1 MKKTHKIIH
10 RYLVCLS
17 LSLIAALAI
26 LVSGCKKFITVP
38 PPSTS
43 INNANVFTTNAT
55 AIATLTQIYAVL
67 SAGDQAFSGPAST
80 YLYPAL
86 SADELT
92 LYDVNNVS
100 YNLFYKNSLVPT
112 NTGVGLDYWQS
123 NYQLINNCNVAIEGL
138 NTSTSLTPPVKS
150 QLLGEAYFMRAYFYF
165 NLVNLYG
172 DAALAT
178 TSDYKV
184 NDALARSPKVQVYQ
198 QIISDLTVAE
208 SLLSK
213 TFVDGTVITNTTA
226 RVRPTYWAAAA
237 LLAKTYL
244 YNGNLTG
251 DQSNYSNAITESSKV
266 IGSSLFSL
274 SSLNSVFLANSSE
287 TIWSLQPVKTN
298 PTANTGEGEI
308 FVLPATGPNASGTYP
323 VYLSNY
329 VLNAFESGDLRR
341 TNWVSSVIVGANTYY
356 FPNKYKKGLAS
367 TPATENIVMFRLAE
381 QYLIKA
387 EAEANLNN
395 VAASQLDLNMVR
407 SRASLSNTTAS
418 TQALLLS
425 AILHERQIELFTE
438 GHRWFDLKRTGT
450 VDAVMSIVCAQK
462 GGSWSSYK
470 QWYPINYSEIQANSN
485 LIQNQ
490 GY

>member
-1 MKKTHKIIH
+1 M
-10 RYLVCLS
+10 
-17 LSLIAALAI
+17 
-26 LVSGCKKFITVP
+26 P

-43 INNANVFTTNAT
+43 INNSNVFTTNAT
-55 AIATLTQIYAVL
+55 AIAVLTQIYAAL
-67 SAGDQAFSGPAST
+67 SDGDQAFSGPATT

-92 LYDVNNVS
+92 LYDANDVS
-100 YNLFYKNSLVPT
+100 YNLFYKNSLIPT

-138 NTSTSLTPPVKS
+138 NSSTTLTTAVKS

-165 NLVNLYG
+165 NLVNFYG
-172 DAALAT
+172 DASLAT

-184 NDALARSPKVQVYQ
+184 NTTLARSPKIKVYQ
-198 QIISDLTVAE
+198 QIINDLTQAE

-213 TFVDGTVITNTTA
+213 NFPDGTLINTTTA

-237 LLAKTYL
+237 LLARTYL

-251 DQSNYSNAITESSKV
+251 DQSNYSNAVTESSKV
-266 IGSSLFSL
+266 IGSSLFNL
-274 SSLNSVFLANSSE
+274 VPLNSVFLANSSE
-287 TIWSLQPVKTN
+287 TIWSLQPVRTN

-308 FVLPATGPNASGTYP
+308 FYLSATGPNTSGTYP
-323 VYLSNY
+323 VYLSKY
-329 VLNAFESGDLRR
+329 VLNAFENGDLRM
-341 TNWVSSVIVGANTYY
+341 TNWVSSVVVGANTYY
-356 FPNKYKKGLAS
+356 FPSKYKKGLGS
-367 TPATENIVMFRLAE
+367 SPATENAVMFRLAE

-387 EAEANLNN
+387 EAEANLSNIP
-395 VAASQLDLNMVR
+395 ASQQDLNVIR
-407 SRASLSNTTAS
+407 NRAGLSNTTAS

-450 VDAVMSIVCAQK
+450 VDAVMSTVCAQK

-470 QWYPINYSEIQANSN
+470 QWYPINYSEILANNN
-485 LIQNQ
+485 LVQNQ

>member
-1 MKKTHKIIH
+1 MKNTHKIIQ
-10 RYLVCLS
+10 RYLLCLYIGLVAS
-17 LSLIAALAI
+17 FAI
-26 LVSGCKKFITVP
+26 LVQGCKKFITVP
-38 PPSTS
+38 TPSTS
-43 INNANVFTTNAT
+43 INSTNVFTTDAT
-55 AIATLTQIYAVL
+55 AIAVLTQIYAAL
-67 SAGDQAFSGPAST
+67 SAGDQAFTGSATT

-100 YNLFYKNSLVPT
+100 YNLFYKNALIPT

-138 NTSTSLTPPVKS
+138 NTSTSLTTAVKT

-172 DAALAT
+172 EAALAT
-178 TSDYKV
+178 TSNYKV
-184 NDALARSPKVQVYQ
+184 NDMLARSPKTKVYQ
-198 QIISDLTVAE
+198 QIISDLTMAE

-213 TFVDGTVITNTTA
+213 NFIDGTLINTTTA

-237 LLAKTYL
+237 LLARTYL

-266 IGSSLFSL
+266 IGNSFFNLAP
-274 SSLNSVFLANSSE
+274 LNNVFLANSSE
-287 TIWSLQPVKTN
+287 TIWSLQPVRTN
-298 PTANTGEGEI
+298 PTANTGEGAI
-308 FVLPATGPNASGTYP
+308 FILPLTGPNTSGSNP
-323 VYLSNY
+323 VYLSKY
-329 VLNAFESGDLRR
+329 VLNAFERGDLRM
-341 TNWVSSVIVGANTYY
+341 TSWVNSVVVGANTYY
-356 FPNKYKKGLAS
+356 FPNKYKKGLGS

-395 VAASQLDLNMVR
+395 VSASQQDLNFIR
-407 SRASLSNTTAS
+407 SRAGLPNTTAS
-418 TQALLLS
+418 TQATLLS
-425 AILHERQIELFTE
+425 ALLHERQIELFTE

-450 VDAVMSIVCAQK
+450 VDAIMSIVCAQK

-485 LIQNQ
+485 LVQNQ